1 MSAENGLLIHH
12 SYLQYT
18 MLRSNDAAQEFI
30 FVVSA
35 PVSTNGTLSMN
46 VEMVGNL
53 YLPGVGL
60 PYVRS
65 SPATLL
71 HVKTH
76 CGAYTKSL

>member
-1 MSAENGLLIHH
+1 
-12 SYLQYT
+12 

-35 PVSTNGTLSMN
+35 PVSTNGTLNMN
-46 VEMVGNL
+46 VEKVENL
-53 YLPGVGL
+53 YLPGVWL
-60 PYVRS
+60 PYVGS

-76 CGAYTKSL
+76 CEGYTKSYSCDVHRHTGQQT